1 MVNVKRKFSLV
12 LVFAMVVSILYGTS
26 TNAIAAS
33 TITASDGNTYTYL
46 GVAKYAPPYNY
57 PVEGSLN
64 QSISAS
70 DKVHLAFYCPNN
82 NRRDLV
88 QGTVTAT
95 PVLGGT
101 AQTYSFL
108 NYYNEI
114 ADINLSTL
122 NGSGLY
128 NISYKIE
135 SIGSSNQ
142 ATIYYRIY
150 TK

>member
-1 MVNVKRKFSLV
+1 MAKIKRKFSLV

-26 TNAIAAS
+26 TNARAAS
-33 TITASDGNTYTYL
+33 TIIASDGNIYTYL
-46 GVAKYAPPYNY
+46 GVAKYVPPYNY
-57 PVEGSLN
+57 PIEGSLN
-64 QSISAS
+64 QSIAAS
-70 DKVHLAFYCPNN
+70 DNFHLVFYCPNN

-88 QGTVTAT
+88 QGTVTAK
-95 PVLGGT
+95 PVLGGK

-108 NYYNEI
+108 NYYDEI
-114 ADINLSTL
+114 ADINFSTL

-128 NISYKIE
+128 NISFKIE

-142 ATIYYRIY
+142 ATVYYRIY